1 LTLDVGGRA
10 ESKKE
15 VVARAWALVDGLVA
29 DALTASSSKEA
40 EGSDEASATGVPGKE
55 VLLVSH
61 GGFIRVLLRDVCAI
75 LNIGEVSNTS
85 ISTIDV
91 VLPEGFPKKNTKA
104 RVKYEIIKMND
115 LDHLGGRDGDLMS
128 ANRN

>member
-1 LTLDVGGRA
+1 MFMDKLI
-10 ESKKE
+10 E
-15 VVARAWALVDGLVA
+15 
-29 DALTASSSKEA
+29 EA
-40 EGSDEASATGVPGKE
+40 VATGSPGKE

-91 VLPEGFPKKNTKA
+91 VLPDGFPKKNMKA
-104 RVKYEIIKMND
+104 RVKYEVVKMND
-115 LDHLGGRDGDLMS
+115 VDHLGGRDGDLMS
-128 ANRN
+128 ANKN